1 MLDDSTVTAGDIMTT
16 DVAVAHPETPLL
28 SAVRVM
34 VQRRIS
40 GMPVV
45 DDAGAIV
52 GMLSEGDLVRW
63 HEGLGEKQINR
74 LNMLADGYE
83 LAKEFLD
90 VVEAEHNKVR
100 AAMAQ
105 GAITVTESTPARE
118 IATLMHKQHIKRVPV
133 LRDGAIVG
141 IVARSDLVAALYR
154 KLSETRGSA
163 S

>member
-105 GAITVTESTPARE
+105 GAITVTENTPARE